1 MVGSKKDRE
10 EELSCNRYRG
20 YRFNGIDKNGER
32 KLLCNNVKG
41 SCQHTACQCDRQLAI
56 ALQSLEETWNI
67 AHHVTWGG
75 FDRATSCRVKQ
86 IRAQPK
92 PNSCCGDPGN
102 RFPFNNFDGMKQCC
116 GNRLFWKPD
125 ACCKNHQIVQKDHPL
140 APPQKVAVAKA
151 EAKVFLTKKMSNS
164 FCVFYTGVE

>member
-1 MVGSKKDRE
+1 MITNLGLILRKFHNCQRCLEIDEMVGSKKERE

-125 ACCKNHQIVQKDHPL
+125 ACCKNHEIVHKDQCDNTL
-140 APPQKVAVAKA
+140 
-151 EAKVFLTKKMSNS
+151 
-164 FCVFYTGVE
+164 